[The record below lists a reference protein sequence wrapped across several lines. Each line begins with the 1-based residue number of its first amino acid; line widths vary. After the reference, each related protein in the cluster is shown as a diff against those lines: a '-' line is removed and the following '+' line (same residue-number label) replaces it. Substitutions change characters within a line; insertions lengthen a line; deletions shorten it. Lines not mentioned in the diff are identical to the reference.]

1 MNNFPIKFAD
11 DLICYNVIG
20 KKDTPKNKQIGYF
33 TIAKN
38 ALQASMAMI
47 DLISKDTDKDNPFK
61 LWNTYNRIDPPE
73 AKKIKDITDSIEFL
87 MKLTE
92 SHQKKCLIELKKVM
106 KKPLKKLIG
115 DDDVALWTYLHCSK
129 RQYFLFDPDG
139 AAIEERNY
147 LNDVITKYKDYKK
160 FKGSLYFQEFIVTF

>member
-38 ALQASMAMI
+38 ALQASMAML

-73 AKKIKDITDSIEFL
+73 AKKIKDITDPIEF
-87 MKLTE
+87 
-92 SHQKKCLIELKKVM
+92 
-106 KKPLKKLIG
+106 
-115 DDDVALWTYLHCSK
+115 CSK